1 MLVILPECTNALSM
15 TYQVYNGKL
24 SITTD
29 AWTSPNHRA
38 FVAICIHLENKG
50 GALMMPL
57 DLVEVDRVRMALTG
71 SSSFLIEI
79 AVAHRHDPCK
89 DPTGCSGSIW
99 SRR

>member
-1 MLVILPECTNALSM
+1 MLVILPKCANRLSM

-50 GALMMPL
+50 TALMMPL
-57 DLVEVDRVRMALTG
+57 DLVEVDKVQIRLTG

-79 AVAHRHDPCK
+79 VVAHRRDPSK